1 MSGMYLSADQ
11 NQNQDIVSDIVFLQ
25 RQDSQSD
32 DEQIAIMH
40 TTPRVLAVKESKE
53 VQEHYD
59 DFSNHSEEY

>member
-25 RQDSQSD
+25 RQDSRSE

-40 TTPRVLAVKESKE
+40 TTPRVLSVKESKE
-53 VQEHYD
+53 VQDHYE
-59 DFSNHSEEY
+59 DFRNHPEED